1 MKQKHNVTAEKLGI
15 TISSGTM
22 AGLASGAV
30 TISLGETVLFVYVES
45 LGSRHNLRS
54 IHPLEFG
61 IIRPGFASFAIF
73 FVCLKSACA
82 SACFSLKLMIL

>member
-30 TISLGETVLFVYVES
+30 TISLGETVLFVS
-45 LGSRHNLRS
+45 ATA
-54 IHPLEFG
+54 
-61 IIRPGFASFAIF
+61 ASTQ
-73 FVCLKSACA
+73 SAGR
-82 SACFSLKLMIL
+82 K